1 MSCFLRFPLQ
11 LTLVGL
17 HAAEIAL
24 LLFVLDVAAQP
35 TQSIGVG
42 GEWRLLLRFTIT
54 VRFVLD
60 LRGEAAVLRLL

>member
-1 MSCFLRFPLQ
+1 MCCFFRLSLQ

-24 LLFVLDVAAQP
+24 LLFVLDVAAQS

-60 LRGEAAVLRLL
+60 LCGEAAVL